1 MSIWPVRE
9 IPLVFR
15 FIHYLCADTNTMYMS
30 TIRITKEFRYE
41 GAHAL
46 YHYDGKCKYIHG
58 HSYIL
63 YVTIKGSPIN
73 DQKNCK
79 DGMLLDFSELK
90 SIVKETIIDTF
101 DHALVLR
108 NNAPLASEISTTYKN
123 VVLVDFQPTCEN
135 LISYFAA
142 VIRERLPEEVE
153 LCTLKLYETATSY
166 VEWHACD
173 NQ

>member
-1 MSIWPVRE
+1 MSK
-9 IPLVFR
+9 
-15 FIHYLCADTNTMYMS
+15 
-30 TIRITKEFRYE
+30 IRITKEFRYE

-46 YHYDGKCKYIHG
+46 YNYDGKCKYIHG

-63 YVTIKGSPIN
+63 YVTVTGEPIN
-73 DQKNCK
+73 DTMNSK
-79 DGMLLDFSELK
+79 DGMLLDFTDLR
-90 SIVKETIIDTF
+90 SIVNETVIDKF

-108 NNAPLASEISTTYKN
+108 GNAPLAAEIGEAYKN

-135 LISYFAA
+135 IISYFAVA
-142 VIRERLPEEVE
+142 IKERLPKNVN
-153 LCTLKLYETATSY
+153 LHSLKLYETATSY